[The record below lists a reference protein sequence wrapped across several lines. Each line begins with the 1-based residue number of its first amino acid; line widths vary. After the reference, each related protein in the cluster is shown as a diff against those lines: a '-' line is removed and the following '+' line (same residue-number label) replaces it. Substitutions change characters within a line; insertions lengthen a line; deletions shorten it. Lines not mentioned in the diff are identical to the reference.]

1 MTVRKKLI
9 LSNIL
14 MICIP
19 AIFALTFGVMAFKTQ
34 GNRYWEFFEV
44 MYRDENGAY
53 SAQSIVNK
61 YQQDL
66 AEGDWCEYVRTKNG
80 ETELFVRRTA
90 AMTDLENDLSDL
102 GYRLSV
108 KVNGDT
114 AFGTATEE
122 DEEKLEEY
130 SEQSYG
136 RTGTMMLSG
145 ENFSLIKNTFESR
158 GQILEIA
165 AVRTEGEDS
174 PVVEES
180 YFRRYVV
187 SFVVWMAVIVGAVVV
202 LTNVILSIWN
212 GRMIMRPLRILK
224 EGTKK
229 IADGDLDWQLDY
241 HKKDEF
247 GEVCGEFDRMRGH
260 LKESVETRLQYE
272 QYRKELIIGISH
284 DLRTPLT
291 SIKGYAEGLQDG
303 IADTEE
309 KRRRYYDAIHIRA
322 MDMEALV
329 DSLSLF
335 ARLEHHH
342 HQYQLETVD
351 MKEYMENLLKE
362 YEEEA
367 RQKQLVL
374 MLDCPAVN
382 TEVKIDVQE
391 MRRVFI
397 NLFENSVKYRT
408 KDKSV
413 VRIVMEDRGNYLEIC
428 TGDDGPGVMESEL
441 SKIFN
446 TFYRA
451 DESRTKPGTG
461 SGLGLSIAKQI
472 VEGHG
477 GTIYA
482 RNHRGLEIVIQLP
495 LENKQQGD
503 EDHAENTDRRR

>member
-1 MTVRKKLI
+1 
-9 LSNIL
+9 
-14 MICIP
+14 
-19 AIFALTFGVMAFKTQ
+19 
-34 GNRYWEFFEV
+34 
-44 MYRDENGAY
+44 
-53 SAQSIVNK
+53 
-61 YQQDL
+61 
-66 AEGDWCEYVRTKNG
+66 
-80 ETELFVRRTA
+80 
-90 AMTDLENDLSDL
+90 
-102 GYRLSV
+102 
-108 KVNGDT
+108 
-114 AFGTATEE
+114 
-122 DEEKLEEY
+122 
-130 SEQSYG
+130 
-136 RTGTMMLSG
+136 
-145 ENFSLIKNTFESR
+145 
-158 GQILEIA
+158 
-165 AVRTEGEDS
+165 
-174 PVVEES
+174 
-180 YFRRYVV
+180 
-187 SFVVWMAVIVGAVVV
+187 
-202 LTNVILSIWN
+202 
-212 GRMIMRPLRILK
+212 
-224 EGTKK
+224 
-229 IADGDLDWQLDY
+229 
-241 HKKDEF
+241 
-247 GEVCGEFDRMRGH
+247 
-260 LKESVETRLQYE
+260 
-272 QYRKELIIGISH
+272 
-284 DLRTPLT
+284 
-291 SIKGYAEGLQDG
+291 
-303 IADTEE
+303 
-309 KRRRYYDAIHIRA
+309 